1 MDIEFEKLISLQHL
15 DSEIRHLS
23 VFLDGIPSLLEDIH
37 KRIEAGS
44 KEVAQARER
53 LALNQKKRREQ
64 EGKVKDI
71 KVQITK
77 YKRQLNGVKT
87 NKEYTTLLKE
97 IEEAQHS
104 VDSMEEEVISEMLA
118 ADDIEEEIRA
128 ATRRHQ
134 QEEENLLKEQD
145 ILKQKKAEMEV
156 KIEKLT
162 AEKDSLLPQVPSDQ
176 IALYQRIS
184 IKKSGVAL
192 SPVNGDFC
200 SMCHMR
206 IRPQVLNELRDTK
219 KLILC
224 ENCGRIL
231 YWVKTPPEQKKK

>member
-1 MDIEFEKLISLQHL
+1 VDIEFEKLIGLQHL
-15 DSEIRHLS
+15 DSEIRHFS

-77 YKRQLNGVKT
+77 YKRQLNEVKT

-104 VDSMEEEVISEMLA
+104 VDSMEEEVISEMLT

-145 ILKQKKAEMEV
+145 ILKQKKVEMEA

>member
-145 ILKQKKAEMEV
+145 ILKQKKVEMEA

-184 IKKSGVAL
+184 FKKSGVAL

>member
-1 MDIEFEKLISLQHL
+1 MDIEFEKLIGLQHL
-15 DSEIRHLS
+15 DSEIRHFS

-53 LALNQKKRREQ
+53 LAQNQKKRREQ

-77 YKRQLNGVKT
+77 YKRQLNEVKT

-104 VDSMEEEVISEMLA
+104 VDSMEEEVISEMLT

-145 ILKQKKAEMEV
+145 ILKQKKVEMEA

>member
-1 MDIEFEKLISLQHL
+1 VDIEFEKLIGLQHL

-37 KRIEAGS
+37 KRIQAGS

-53 LALNQKKRREQ
+53 LAQNQKRRREQ
-64 EGKVKDI
+64 EGRVKDI

-77 YKRQLNGVKT
+77 YKRQLNEVKT

-128 ATRRHQ
+128 ATRRHE
-134 QEEENLLKEQD
+134 QEEENLVKEQEV
-145 ILKQKKAEMEV
+145 LKQKKTEMEA
-156 KIEKLT
+156 KIERLT
-162 AEKDSLLPQVPSDQ
+162 AEKDSVLPQVPSDQ
-176 IALYQRIS
+176 VALYQRIS

-231 YWVKTPPEQKKK
+231 YWVKIPPEQKKK

>member
-1 MDIEFEKLISLQHL
+1 MDIEFEKLIGLQHL

-53 LALNQKKRREQ
+53 LAQNQKKRREQ

-77 YKRQLNGVKT
+77 YKRQLNEVKT

-104 VDSMEEEVISEMLA
+104 VDSMEEGVISEMLA

-145 ILKQKKAEMEV
+145 ILKQKKAEMEA

-162 AEKDSLLPQVPSDQ
+162 AEKDILLPQVPSDQ

-231 YWVKTPPEQKKK
+231 YWGKTLPEQKKK